1 MINSTVNHLFVGFVW
16 VAMTSHALK
25 HQDLLITL
33 AHGNFIGDATVCT
46 SQHLKSVLKDPENIA
61 YWWSHGKGYVS
72 SRLGIYIFFRI
83 DVLCGCLSQAVCIIS
98 AQTVFVCF
106 QDWFEL
112 RVASI
117 GSKICWWDQGLV
129 FLALNR
135 LGVKAL
141 LRLKQLQLFCGFKSL
156 YLRALL
162 LPRRNAPDTQSM
174 IWSNFASISAFGL
187 IFKTIHKSMA
197 EHALSSAP

>member
-16 VAMTSHALK
+16 VAMTSHTLK

-61 YWWSHGKGYVS
+61 YWWSHGKGNVS

-83 DVLCGCLSQAVCIIS
+83 DVLSGYLSQAVCITS
-98 AQTVFVCF
+98 AHTVFVCF

-141 LRLKQLQLFCGFKSL
+141 CGWSSCSSSVGLK
-156 YLRALL
+156 
-162 LPRRNAPDTQSM
+162 
-174 IWSNFASISAFGL
+174 ASISELCCCLAGMPRHSVEDLKQFCVNFSL
-187 IFKTIHKSMA
+187 WIEF
-197 EHALSSAP
+197 